1 MINAFRS
8 RYACFGLWL
17 IDLRSVYE
25 PLQSLL
31 SSSPTRLSLGPL
43 KSYAYLTEI
52 TRNPPETRAP
62 IEKNWFLFFA
72 ASGESF
78 VHYDISNPRNS
89 SSKGRTFAKLIG
101 GGLTTTNLTDP
112 HEAPCIQDL
121 KTEEPDEMKRS
132 GVWHQATNS
141 LRLVLCYRRDK
152 HCKPNRYNTVF
163 FAIIHRKHSNYLKL
177 PLRYE
182 RYVMVWSARAPYS
195 MLGISKHPIL
205 MANETASGWDMWQNW
220 DDDAENAAIV
230 ANHTATHGDESKD
243 PHGGKEYWAY
253 FTYTVSIAWAW
264 RKDVEV
270 EGLGEGYLDDEVLLS
285 IGVDDD
291 GDGVARVRAED
302 LVRCLRACPGKRM

>member
-1 MINAFRS
+1 
-8 RYACFGLWL
+8 
-17 IDLRSVYE
+17 
-25 PLQSLL
+25 
-31 SSSPTRLSLGPL
+31 
-43 KSYAYLTEI
+43 
-52 TRNPPETRAP
+52 
-62 IEKNWFLFFA
+62 
-72 ASGESF
+72 
-78 VHYDISNPRNS
+78 
-89 SSKGRTFAKLIG
+89 
-101 GGLTTTNLTDP
+101 
-112 HEAPCIQDL
+112 
-121 KTEEPDEMKRS
+121 
-132 GVWHQATNS
+132 
-141 LRLVLCYRRDK
+141 
-152 HCKPNRYNTVF
+152 
-163 FAIIHRKHSNYLKL
+163 
-177 PLRYE
+177 
-182 RYVMVWSARAPYS
+182 